1 MRKALLALA
10 LVALVALSPL
20 VAYADSATPLN
31 CSATLGVT
39 NPGKIKLDDSE
50 VQTHREQTQGAL
62 ACDVAAL
69 NGAIATVHDS
79 EITVNPTT
87 GSFAGKLEG
96 KFTLTPAAGP
106 YAGKQLKGK
115 MKAAISGVVVTFV
128 PGPNGLVP
136 VHQVTDI
143 GTWEL
148 NGHGLQGKGA
158 INVTLVGVVG
168 IPAAQG
174 GLAGGGTFTG
184 KLDTKD
190 SKD

>member
-10 LVALVALSPL
+10 LVTLVAVSPL

-31 CSATLGVT
+31 CTATLGVT
-39 NPGKIKLDDSE
+39 NPGRLKLDDRE

-69 NGAIATVHDS
+69 SGTITTVHDS

-87 GSFAGKLEG
+87 GSFTGELKG
-96 KFTLTPAAGP
+96 KFTLVPAAGP
-106 YAGKQLKGK
+106 YAGKQLKGD
-115 MKAAISGVVVTFV
+115 MKAAISGVVVAVV
-128 PGPNGLVP
+128 PGSNGPVP

-143 GTWEL
+143 GAWEL
-148 NGHGLQGKGA
+148 NGGKLQGKGA
-158 INVTLVGVVG
+158 INVTLVGIVG

-184 KLDTKD
+184 KLDTKNSRD
-190 SKD
+190 

>member
-10 LVALVALSPL
+10 LVALVAVSPL

-31 CSATLGVT
+31 CTATLGVT
-39 NPGKIKLDDSE
+39 NPGRIKMDDRE
-50 VQTHREQTQGAL
+50 VQTHREQTQGVL

-69 NGAIATVHDS
+69 NGAITTVHDS
-79 EITVNPTT
+79 EIRVKAD
-87 GSFAGKLEG
+87 GSFRGKLEG
-96 KFTLTPAAGP
+96 KFTLVPTAGQ
-106 YAGKQLKGK
+106 YAGKQLKGD
-115 MKAAISGVVVTFV
+115 MKAAISGVVVGIV
-128 PGPNGLVP
+128 PNTNPPVP

-148 NGHGLQGKGA
+148 NGGKLQGKGA
-158 INVTLVGVVG
+158 INVTLVGIVG

-184 KLDTKD
+184 KLDTKNSRD
-190 SKD
+190 

>member
-10 LVALVALSPL
+10 LVALVAVSPL

-31 CSATLGVT
+31 CTATLGVT
-39 NPGKIKLDDSE
+39 NPGRIKLDDRE

-69 NGAIATVHDS
+69 NGVITTVHDS
-79 EITVNPTT
+79 EITVKAD
-87 GSFAGKLEG
+87 GSFRGKLEG
-96 KFTLTPAAGP
+96 KFTLVPAAGQ
-106 YAGKQLKGK
+106 YAGKQLKGE
-115 MKAAISGVVVTFV
+115 MKAAISGIVV
-128 PGPNGLVP
+128 GIVP
-136 VHQVTDI
+136 VNPPVPVYQVTDI

-148 NGHGLQGKGA
+148 NSHGLQGKGA
-158 INVTLVGVVG
+158 IKVTLVGIVG
-168 IPAAQG
+168 LTAPQG

-184 KLDTKD
+184 KLITKN